1 MRPTV
6 FAIVLLCASLPLA
19 GPAGAQTAV
28 KLQGT
33 CERLVIADQDAG
45 AACDGTLSNLV
56 SRNRT
61 SFDFTTKDGRS
72 LSFSGN
78 GFQQERTEE
87 TDPLQP
93 INLVVT
99 GSRTGEGVA
108 QTTAL
113 AIGACRFTTPEPG
126 RTGILCEAKSPDGK
140 LYAGSFNTAAKPATG
155 ATSP

>member
-1 MRPTV
+1 IEPMRPTV

-61 SFDFTTKDGRS
+61 SFDFTTKDGR
-72 LSFSGN
+72 
-78 GFQQERTEE
+78 
-87 TDPLQP
+87 
-93 INLVVT
+93 
-99 GSRTGEGVA
+99 
-108 QTTAL
+108 
-113 AIGACRFTTPEPG
+113 
-126 RTGILCEAKSPDGK
+126 
-140 LYAGSFNTAAKPATG
+140 
-155 ATSP
+155 